1 MHEYIDNLIK
11 QTVEII
17 NKDKDHGDY
26 FNLLMLSG
34 VGSSEVFTHTP
45 ILKEL
50 LDPNGSHGQK
60 DLFLKSFINYFK
72 LDFNIDT
79 SFSIKREFRCTQ
91 GQIDLL
97 LENKDKAIIIEN
109 KIYAGD
115 QSKQLNRYYDYCIEK
130 KKTPSIIY
138 LTLQGNKPSQS
149 SLGKIIN
156 KDDKYFLVTN
166 NEVSSIDLQCLSYQ
180 EDITRWL
187 EKKILC
193 LVKDTPNIESAIK
206 QYLNLLKIL
215 TGELI
220 TVNKELKKMLIDITP
235 VELEAIRKLSN
246 QFYSSDYR
254 GELLFKLFEYFEK
267 KVIEKGNFEVSDDYL
282 EINYTLK
289 KCQKWFKQ
297 ISSKNKAEDRDV
309 IGCVLRSKINPK
321 ISFLFIAATSYM
333 HYGIILDDGNE
344 EKLRELMSAFPNW
357 DIRLNWKKIEK
368 PWISCPVPN
377 LRDFSNEALK
387 LLTIKDNYYL
397 ENFINERLNELETL
411 DKLCN

>member
-1 MHEYIDNLIK
+1 MQEYIDNLIK

-50 LDPNGSHGQK
+50 LDPSGSHGQK
-60 DLFLKSFINYFK
+60 DLFLKSFIDYFE
-72 LDFNIDT
+72 LEFEIDY
-79 SFSIKREFRCTQ
+79 SFSIKREFRCEQ

-97 LENKDKAIIIEN
+97 LENKNKVIIIEN
-109 KIYAGD
+109 KIYAAD
-115 QSKQLNRYYDYCIEK
+115 QSKQLNRYYDYCIERK
-130 KKTPSIIY
+130 KIPSIIY
-138 LTLQGNKPSQS
+138 LTLQGNEPTKS
-149 SLGKIIN
+149 SLGKI
-156 KDDKYFLVTN
+156 KDIEGKYFIEKN
-166 NEVSSIDLQCLSYQ
+166 NEISPIDLQCFSYR
-180 EDITRWL
+180 EDINGWL
-187 EKKILC
+187 ESTLSLIKE
-193 LVKDTPNIESAIK
+193 TPNIKAALN
-206 QYLNLLKIL
+206 QYLNLLKML

-246 QFYSSDYR
+246 QFNSSEYR
-254 GELLFKLFEYFEK
+254 GELLFKLFKYFEQK
-267 KVIEKGNFEVSDDYL
+267 LIETGNFDVSDGYL

-309 IGCVLRSKINPK
+309 IGCVVRSKVNPK
-321 ISFLFIAATSYM
+321 ISFLFIAATNYM
-333 HYGIILDDGNE
+333 HYGIILDDGNG
-344 EKLRELMSAFPNW
+344 EKLKEIISAFPNW

-377 LRDFSNEALK
+377 LRDFSDEALK

-411 DKLCN
+411 NKLCN